1 MRRKIRKG
9 ASRAVFG
16 QHSPKSQAENNT
28 AKSTHTQDKTN
39 GRALHSASGYVNIFL
54 TSRKTGRRLGGLH
67 CYTRRLIAAPL
78 RGVFLLVVNRTH
90 GVDMPI
96 ILTGAPYGNP
106 KGLLF
111 PCGQSANLYG
121 VAHPLGGGVGFTTDN
136 LTQGKNAMSK
146 PLNGAIA
153 HTQNTAFVSPY
164 FEQSLP
170 LGMCLKAVT
179 EPVSRDA
186 LHTAKFEIN
195 TILAQVADTLDV
207 IAERENVA
215 HKCPS
220 YVSYSDGGQA
230 GSATDLMAALLR
242 LTIDMNTA
250 INRKLEGQQ

>member
-1 MRRKIRKG
+1 MRKRIKKG
-9 ASRAVFG
+9 ASLG
-16 QHSPKSQAENNT
+16 CDGKSLRNFKA
-28 AKSTHTQDKTN
+28 ASIKRKSTHAQDKTN

-54 TSRKTGRRLGGLH
+54 TSRKIGRRLGGLH
-67 CYTRRLIAAPL
+67 CHTRRLIAAPL
-78 RGVFLLVVNRTH
+78 RGVFLLVVNRAH

-106 KGLLF
+106 FGLLF

-136 LTQGKNAMSK
+136 LTQGKRAMSK
-146 PLNGAIA
+146 TLNGAIA

-164 FEQSLP
+164 FEQSSP

-179 EPVSRDA
+179 EPVSRDT

-220 YVSYSDGGQA
+220 HVSYSDGGQA

-250 INRKLEGQQ
+250 INRKLEG

>member
-1 MRRKIRKG
+1 MRKRINKG
-9 ASRAVFG
+9 ASCAVFG
-16 QHSPKSQAENNT
+16 QVSPKSQAENNT
-28 AKSTHTQDKTN
+28 TKSTHAQNKTK

-54 TSRKTGRRLGGLH
+54 TSRKTGHRLGGLYCQH
-67 CYTRRLIAAPL
+67 RRLIAAPL

-90 GVDMPI
+90 GVSLPKT
-96 ILTGAPYGNP
+96 LTGAPYGNP

-111 PCGQSANLYG
+111 PVLQSANLYG
-121 VAHPLGGGVGFTTDN
+121 VAHPLGGGVSFTTDN
-136 LTQGKNAMSK
+136 PTQELAMSK
-146 PLNGAIA
+146 TLDGAFA

-164 FEQSLP
+164 FEQSSP

-186 LHTAKFEIN
+186 LQTAKFEIN

-220 YVSYSDGGQA
+220 QVSYSDGGQV

-250 INRKLEGQQ
+250 INRKLEG